1 MVILI
6 HIFFFHVFVD
16 SYLHGLSVVTLS
28 DDQKKLTASVM
39 VDDRSL
45 SKRDIADFLKN
56 LLGKHNVLA

>member
-1 MVILI
+1 MFLLT
-6 HIFFFHVFVD
+6 H
-16 SYLHGLSVVTLS
+16 LHGLSVVTLS